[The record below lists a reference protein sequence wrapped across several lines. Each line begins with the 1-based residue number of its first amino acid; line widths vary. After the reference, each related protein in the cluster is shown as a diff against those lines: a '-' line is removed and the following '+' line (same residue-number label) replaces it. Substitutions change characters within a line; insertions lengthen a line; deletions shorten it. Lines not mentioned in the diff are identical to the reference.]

1 MSVMASLVRFVRPAI
16 DPLALFSFN
25 RMGFALNRRGFYAED
40 LPRDAGGRVALV
52 TGANS
57 GIGRATSLEL
67 ARRGFDVW
75 MLCRDPGRGAA
86 ARDAIARE
94 CGEERV
100 HLAIVDMSSL
110 ASIRRFVREFSPSR
124 VDVLVHNAGVL
135 PHERHV
141 TDDGVELTFATNVL
155 GPFALTGLL
164 LERLSQS
171 ADARVIFVASGG
183 LYLQR
188 LDLSLLSIDAGRGFG
203 GVPRETRFD
212 GTRAYANAK
221 RAQVVLAHILAERFS
236 KELPITFASMHPGWA
251 DTTAVRTS
259 LPKFHSVMRHDLRS
273 AEEGADTVVWLAASD
288 RAKGTLGAF
297 WFDRRLAPEYPFP
310 WTRESRVVRQELF
323 ALCQKLSG
331 VTFEDIHG
339 ERPDLCA

>member
-1 MSVMASLVRFVRPAI
+1 MSAMASLVRFVRPAT

-25 RMGFALNRRGFYAED
+25 RVGFELNRRGFRADD
-40 LPRDAGGRVALV
+40 LPRDAGGRIALV

-57 GIGRATSLEL
+57 GIGRATSVEL

-94 CGEERV
+94 CGEDRV
-100 HLAIVDMSSL
+100 HLAVVDMSSL
-110 ASIRRFVREFSPSR
+110 ASIRRFVREFSPGR

-135 PHERHV
+135 PHARHV

-164 LERLSQS
+164 FERLCRST
-171 ADARVIFVASGG
+171 DARVIFVASGG

-188 LDLSLLSIDAGRGFG
+188 LDLSMLSAAAGGGFG
-203 GVPRETRFD
+203 AARETRFD
-212 GTRAYANAK
+212 GTRAYAHAK
-221 RAQVVLAHILAERFS
+221 RAQVVLAHLLAERFS

-259 LPKFHSVMRHDLRS
+259 LPRFYSVMRHLLRS
-273 AEEGADTVVWLAASD
+273 ADEGADTVVWLAASD
-288 RAKGTLGAF
+288 RAKGTGGAF

-310 WTRESRVVRQELF
+310 WTRESPDARRELY
-323 ALCQKLSG
+323 ALCERLSG
-331 VTFEDIHG
+331 VTFETVRNPISG
-339 ERPDLCA
+339 GA